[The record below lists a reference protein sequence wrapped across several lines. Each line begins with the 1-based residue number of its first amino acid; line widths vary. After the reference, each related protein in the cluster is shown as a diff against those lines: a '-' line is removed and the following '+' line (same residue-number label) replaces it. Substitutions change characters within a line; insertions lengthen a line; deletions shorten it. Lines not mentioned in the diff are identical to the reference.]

1 MNAEAIGEALAAL
14 YREIEATAMRD
25 APICNAALQ
34 VTAIG
39 FRDFEG
45 YAVGIVLTPW
55 FLNLVAAE
63 MRPRA
68 APALPLGA
76 FRLRFPAGSIDFTV
90 AELAGFG
97 KLASCS
103 LFSPLF
109 DFPDQE
115 TACAVA
121 QAALEAVFDEG
132 LHAAQT
138 EQRPALNRRALLGGR
153 RFEQGAPS

>member
-1 MNAEAIGEALAAL
+1 MSAEAIGEALAAL

-25 APICNAALQ
+25 APICNAALR

-39 FRDFEG
+39 FRDFDG

-63 MRPRA
+63 MLPGA
-68 APALPLGA
+68 TPALPPGA
-76 FRLRFPAGSIDFTV
+76 LRLRFPAGSIDFTIT
-90 AELAGFG
+90 ELAGFG

-109 DFPDQE
+109 DFPNQE
-115 TACAVA
+115 TALATA
-121 QAALEAVFDEG
+121 QAAVGAIFDAG
-132 LHAAQT
+132 LNAAET
-138 EQRPALNRRALLGGR
+138 EQRPALNRRAFLGGR
-153 RFEQGAPS
+153 RFEQGAAS

>member
-25 APICNAALQ
+25 APICNVAVQ

-39 FRDFEG
+39 FRDFAG
-45 YAVGIVLTPW
+45 YAVGVVLTPW

-63 MRPRA
+63 MRPGA

-76 FRLRFPAGSIDFTV
+76 FRLRFPAGAIDFTV

-103 LFSPLF
+103 LFPPLF

-115 TACAVA
+115 TALATA
-121 QAALEAVFDEG
+121 QAAIEAVFDEG

-138 EQRPALNRRALLGGR
+138 EQRPALDRRAFLRGSR
-153 RFEQGAPS
+153 VERSAAS

>member
-14 YREIEATAMRD
+14 YRKIEATAMRD

-39 FRDFEG
+39 FRDFES

-63 MRPRA
+63 MRPGAIA
-68 APALPLGA
+68 AIPLGA
-76 FRLRFPAGSIDFTV
+76 FRLHFPAGSIDFTV
-90 AELAGFG
+90 TELAGFG

-109 DFPDQE
+109 EFPNQE
-115 TACAVA
+115 TACATA
-121 QAALEAVFDEG
+121 QAALEAVFDDN
-132 LHAAQT
+132 LHAAET
-138 EQRPALNRRALLGGR
+138 ERRPALDRRAFLRGR
-153 RFEQGAPS
+153 RFEQGAAS

>member
-1 MNAEAIGEALAAL
+1 MNAEAIGDALAAL

-34 VTAIG
+34 VSAVG

-45 YAVGIVLTPW
+45 YAVGVILTPW
-55 FLNLVAAE
+55 FLNLVAA
-63 MRPRA
+63 PIA
-68 APALPLGA
+68 DVDPGLPLGA
-76 FRLRFPAGSIDFTV
+76 FRLRFPAGSIEFTV

-97 KLASCS
+97 RLASCS

-115 TACAVA
+115 TVSATA
-121 QAALEAVFDEG
+121 QAAIDAVFDPG
-132 LHAAQT
+132 LHTT
-138 EQRPALNRRALLGGR
+138 EATERPALDRRAFLRGR
-153 RFEQGAPS
+153 PVRQGLAS